1 MSAAGGDV
9 LAALTAAGWRF
20 RRPVGRV
27 EAHPASQHVY
37 ISNVAALDDAAL
49 TALAAPFG
57 PLLRITRCVTTRGG
71 EGGAYVAA
79 VLSFASA
86 GGAAAA
92 AAALDGAPPPG
103 APPGARPLSARFAA
117 LEPPQARRRLTQHAT
132 AAAAATCPA
141 LTSPRSLAQAPP
153 APAEEPCCAH
163 ADAETLGIPGLYLI
177 KDFVSEAEE
186 AELLAHVDRAGAPW
200 QRLAK
205 RRVQHEGHA
214 FSYEA
219 RRRAMAMLCC
229 VARERAR
236 TRVHAF

>member
-79 VLSFASA
+79 VLSFESA

-103 APPGARPLSARFAA
+103 APPGARALSARFAA
-117 LEPPQARRRLTQHAT
+117 LEPPQARAARITQHAT
-132 AAAAATCPA
+132 AAAAATCSP
-141 LTSPRSLAQAPP
+141 LTSPPLA
-153 APAEEPCCAH
+153 
-163 ADAETLGIPGLYLI
+163 
-177 KDFVSEAEE
+177 
-186 AELLAHVDRAGAPW
+186 RAGAARSCGGAVLCPCGCGNAGYSRAVSD
-200 QRLAK
+200 QRL
-205 RRVQHEGHA
+205 
-214 FSYEA
+214 
-219 RRRAMAMLCC
+219 C
-229 VARERAR
+229 ERSGGG
-236 TRVHAF
+236 